1 MTTISISRTHHRFG
15 RSLALGAALV
25 VGLTVE
31 ITQASANQSIVR
43 SAQSWSY
50 QLTGNLG
57 NLASSNADVV
67 VVDAD
72 SGGSASRFQRKPGG
86 GRRAAIAYLSIGE
99 AENWRDYWKSCCA
112 SGSPS
117 WLTTRTQGW
126 AGNYVVKFWEPG
138 WKAIISQRV
147 REIFAKGYDGIYI
160 DRIDTYE
167 RISPPGGS
175 SRAAMIQLVREI
187 ASQAHSLKGDAAIMV
202 QNGEE
207 LLDSDSFVS
216 AIDAIAKEDLF
227 HGVNHDGRRNPA
239 SMVSGSLQLLN
250 KAKSRGKKIFVV
262 EYLSGSSAASV
273 AAEIRAKGF
282 VPNFAGRSLSN

>member
-1 MTTISISRTHHRFG
+1 MTILVLGRRF
-15 RSLALGAALV
+15 LV
-25 VGLTVE
+25 GSAMAFGMTMLILPAT
-31 ITQASANQSIVR
+31 ANQSIVR

-57 NLASSNADVV
+57 NITSSNADVV

-72 SGGSASRFQRKPGG
+72 SGGNASRFQRKPDG

-99 AENWRDYWKSCCA
+99 AEKWRGYWKNCCA

-117 WLTTRTQGW
+117 WLTSRTQGW
-126 AGNYVVKFWEPG
+126 AGNYIVKFWEPG

-167 RISPPGGS
+167 RISPPGRS

-187 ASQAHSLKGDAAIMV
+187 ASQAHGLKGDAAILV

-216 AIDAIAKEDLF
+216 AIDGIAKEDLF

-239 SMVSGSLQLLN
+239 SMVSRQPPTIEQGQGTRQKNLRRRVPLGKFCCERCIRNPLQGLR
-250 KAKSRGKKIFVV
+250 AEFPRA
-262 EYLSGSSAASV
+262 AAS
-273 AAEIRAKGF
+273 ATDQSPA
-282 VPNFAGRSLSN
+282 